1 MSRDIYIYLSC
12 WYNYRFQDKITTAQ
26 EKDDSDEVSTSSED
40 THTNS
45 DSIPEAEYEAGQWV
59 YRVFEDFMYG
69 LIIQKLLTLVTLMN
83 GTFYINKQ
91 KKKN

>member
-45 DSIPEAEYEAGQWV
+45 DSIPEAEYEAGQ
-59 YRVFEDFMYG
+59 
-69 LIIQKLLTLVTLMN
+69 
-83 GTFYINKQ
+83 
-91 KKKN
+91 